1 MRQKLRN
8 LPAVHRILELP
19 SLREAIEKWG
29 HRPALES
36 CRQALDESRHQLL
49 EASSEAEEDPD
60 LLMKQIETRS
70 LEILLHSQRDA
81 YPRLINATG
90 VLLHTNLGRAPAFV
104 HPSEGAYLALEFDL
118 NTGKRGQRL
127 KPIQEKIAR
136 VCGAEDALMVNNN
149 AASLL
154 LILQG
159 LALGREVIVSRSQL
173 IEIGGSFR
181 LPDVMEAAGC
191 RLVEVG
197 CTNRTHLED
206 FEEALGENTAAILI
220 AHQSNFRIHGFTASP
235 EDKDLA
241 ALAHKNQLPF
251 VVDQGSGC
259 LYDLRTWGLPP
270 EKTVSEYL
278 KDGADLVCFSGD
290 KLLGGPQAGLIVGK
304 REWVEPL
311 GHHPLYRALRPGKL
325 SLSAMDQVLR
335 AHQNARLEDIPL
347 YAMLSVPVESLKK
360 RAQALKRCLK
370 KQGISVEIRPTQST
384 LGGGTTPGAGF
395 PSVGLS
401 LEGGQSLL
409 DSLRAGAPPV
419 IGCLEENQVILDL
432 RSVPPADD
440 ALLERVLLEALGSR
454 NPQKG
459 T

>member
-1 MRQKLRN
+1 M
-8 LPAVHRILELP
+8 
-19 SLREAIEKWG
+19 EKWG

-36 CRQALDESRHQLL
+36 CRQALDEYRRQALDGG
-49 EASSEAEEDPD
+49 ARPVEDPD
-60 LLMKQIETRS
+60 SLMKQIEMRS
-70 LEILLHSQRDA
+70 LEILLQSQRDA
-81 YPRLINATG
+81 YPRLVNATG
-90 VLLHTNLGRAPAFV
+90 VLLHTNLGRAPGVSRIAD
-104 HPSEGAYLALEFDL
+104 GAYLALEFDL
-118 NTGKRGQRL
+118 ETGKRGRRL

-159 LALGREVIVSRSQL
+159 LAIGREVIVSRSQL

-181 LPDVMEAAGC
+181 LPEVMEAAGC

-197 CTNRTHLED
+197 CTNRTHLAD
-206 FEEALGENTAAILI
+206 FEEAVGENTAAILI

-235 EDKDLA
+235 EDEDLA
-241 ALAHKNQLPF
+241 ALAHRHHLPF
-251 VVDQGSGC
+251 IVDQGSGC
-259 LYDLRTWGLPP
+259 LYELRTWGLPP

-325 SLSAMDQVLR
+325 NLSAMDRTLR
-335 AHQNARLEDIPL
+335 AHQNGRLEDIPL
-347 YAMLSVPVESLKK
+347 YAMMMVSVESLKK
-360 RAQALKRCLK
+360 RARNLRRRLK
-370 KQGISVEIRPTQST
+370 KRGLPVEIRPTTST

-395 PSVGLS
+395 PSFGLS
-401 LEGGQSLL
+401 LAGGQRLL
-409 DSLRAGAPPV
+409 DRLRDGAPPV

-432 RSVPPADD
+432 RTVFPAED
-440 ALLERVLLEALGSR
+440 ALLERVLLEASESR
-454 NPQKG
+454 NPQEG
-459 T
+459 IG